1 MYMGLTGY
9 LSATVTCSVRMPSF
23 WGHRYYRLSPSFVM
37 WELSIR
43 LWPADRS
50 YGRALFYNVGS
61 TIYRMKLE
69 SGDEIRGG
77 NWHRRAA
84 GV

>member
-1 MYMGLTGY
+1 MTADAPMPYLMYMGLTGY

-23 WGHRYYRLSPSFVM
+23 WFWGHRYYRLCPSFVM

-50 YGRALFYNVGS
+50 YDRAKHCFIMWAALF
-61 TIYRMKLE
+61 IE
-69 SGDEIRGG
+69 
-77 NWHRRAA
+77 
-84 GV
+84 